1 VEVERLRVYWIR
13 HIPILSQRSRT
24 DVMTDTAAEHAAV
37 FFDRVRAMLDQIEIS
52 IDGRSRLTLSF
63 S

>member
-1 VEVERLRVYWIR
+1 
-13 HIPILSQRSRT
+13 
-24 DVMTDTAAEHAAV
+24 MTDTAAEHAAV